1 MALNRLV
8 TVDASA
14 AVPWIVRAQA
24 TPRSDGLFQD
34 GLRKLLHL
42 QAPALWL
49 WECGNVF
56 AGLVSTQR
64 LTTVEAHEGLEALLF
79 SNICIHES
87 PTLQMQR
94 TTLYLAGQH
103 QLSFYDAAYLEL
115 AMRTGSEMATLDQKL
130 KQAAENSGVPCLPF

>member
-1 MALNRLV
+1 MAKGRLV

-14 AVPWIVRAQA
+14 AVPWIVRDQA
-24 TPRSDGLFQD
+24 TARSDGLFQD
-34 GLRKLLHL
+34 GLRKLVLL

-79 SNICIHES
+79 SNICIQEA

-115 AMRTGSEMATLDQKL
+115 AMRTGSELATLDQQL
-130 KQAAENSGVPCLPF
+130 KVAAEKSGVMCLLL